1 MDYQRK
7 DPLDYKDIAEN
18 LRHPAWYDIENDS
31 ILLDDAATAIT
42 DLLARADAA
51 ERERDRLREVLDMYG
66 GEEGIT
72 AMLTRLDKS
81 EAENK
86 DREEASFREHADT
99 HYWRDR
105 AKAAEK
111 CVDDVKWARV
121 RSRPAYVVDE
131 ILQKFYAEK
140 KEE

>member
-1 MDYQRK
+1 MDYK
-7 DPLDYKDIAEN
+7 KILDECKARAEAYRVADAVWN
-18 LRHPAWYDIENDS
+18 HTHEENCIS
-31 ILLDDAATAIT
+31 AISS
-42 DLLARADAA
+42 LLARSAAA
-51 ERERDRLREVLDMYG
+51 EQERDQLREVLDMYG

-72 AMLTRLDKS
+72 ELLSKLEKS

-105 AKAAEK
+105 ARAAEK

-140 KEE
+140 KE